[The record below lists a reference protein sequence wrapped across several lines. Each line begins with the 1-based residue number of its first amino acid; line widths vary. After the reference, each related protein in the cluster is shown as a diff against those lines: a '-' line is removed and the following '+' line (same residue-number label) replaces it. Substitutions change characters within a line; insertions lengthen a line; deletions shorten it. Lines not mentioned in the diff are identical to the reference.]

1 MSLITQCPACR
12 TLFKVVAD
20 QLKISEGW
28 VRCGQCREIF
38 DAQAH
43 MTTLAAAMPSA
54 PTQTQPQTQTQ
65 TQPQTQHAQ
74 PPTQKRPRQDFSS
87 SDWVNSVN
95 PPSAPMSLGMS
106 AEADLPE
113 LDDPPSMFPPDAADE
128 ANPFNG
134 TSQAKATA
142 QDAATAAK
150 PSRAAQEDAKRSAMP
165 GFMRQAQRARRK
177 RSPSP
182 SLWARAGLLLL
193 CLVLLCVGVL
203 QVAYHGRDRLAAAQP
218 AALPW
223 LKDLCSIA
231 GCKVGPYRHIESV
244 LVEASGFNKLR
255 TDGKLDWYTVT
266 VNLKNAGP
274 LPVAVPHIEL
284 SLNDAQDQPLLRR
297 VLSPADL
304 GLQQSAL
311 APSAET
317 AGASTVQIDA
327 GQLVGGARIVGYRVL
342 AFYP

>member
-1 MSLITQCPACR
+1 MSLITQCPACH

-28 VRCGQCREIF
+28 VRCGQCREVF

-43 MTTLAAAMPSA
+43 MTTMAAAMPIGPPVPA
-54 PTQTQPQTQTQ
+54 P
-65 TQPQTQHAQ
+65 
-74 PPTQKRPRQDFSS
+74 
-87 SDWVNSVN
+87 V
-95 PPSAPMSLGMS
+95 PSAPMALGMN
-106 AEADLPE
+106 ADADLPE
-113 LDDPPSMFPPDAADE
+113 LDDPPSIFPPDAADE
-128 ANPFNG
+128 DDQFNG
-134 TSQAKATA
+134 TSQAEDTA
-142 QDAATAAK
+142 QDAAAAKAK
-150 PSRAAQEDAKRSAMP
+150 PSRTAQEDLKLSAMP
-165 GFMRQAQRARRK
+165 GFVRQAQRARRK
-177 RSPSP
+177 RSP
-182 SLWARAGLLLL
+182 WARAGLLLL
-193 CLVLLCVGVL
+193 CLLLLCVGVL

-218 AALPW
+218 ATLPW
-223 LKDLCSIA
+223 LKDLCSIL

-244 LVEASGFNKLR
+244 LVDASGFNKLR
-255 TDGKLDWYTVT
+255 TEGKLDWYKVT

-284 SLNDAQDQPLLRR
+284 TLNDAQDQPLLRR